1 MTEQRPTDLSDL
13 PRMIPDRDEIARRS
27 SPPPPPPPSTRSVR
41 LWPLY
46 GLVLIL
52 VGAVGYLGYENWQ
65 FQQQTIATQLD
76 AQGRLEI
83 LEGQL
88 SATDESLTLNASAIQ
103 ANFSNIGAEIRR
115 LWDVADTRNRDW
127 IRDNQAALADIQ
139 PKVEQLQGV
148 AEQSSAQAE
157 QILSLQN
164 SLNTVLA
171 QTQASETALNEL
183 RTQLGDDFQINSAAI
198 NERLELLEVRLASS
212 LDQWS
217 TTQRTL
223 TELNEQLTTAAAQR
237 EALVQRINQLD
248 HISSQTELDQL
259 SERIDAID
267 ISRSDTIQRLASM
280 QSQIRALRGQL
291 DALQ

>member
-27 SPPPPPPPSTRSVR
+27 SPPPPTPPSTRSVR

-183 RTQLGDDFQINSAAI
+183 RTQLGDDFQVNSAAI

-259 SERIDAID
+259 NERIDAID

-280 QSQIRALRGQL
+280 QSQIRALREQL